1 MMAVVSSRLRAIAR
15 ETVAI
20 ADRGV
25 YRTALGDEVHIGD
38 RVARAV
44 SGTRLYAPEDA
55 MAAPTPDRAV
65 PTIEVTNESSLLATR
80 RLGGDVA
87 CLVFASARNPGGGFL
102 NGVQAQEES
111 LARGSAL
118 YPCLRAAGDFYAHH
132 RSHAELTYSDRVI
145 YSPAVPVFRDDKGAL
160 LPAPYPVSF
169 LTAAAPN
176 RSAILRSQ
184 PRYLADIPTVLL
196 RRAARVLQV
205 AAAHGH
211 RRLVLGAWGCG
222 VFGNEPATVAQAFA
236 AALRHSPWFDHV
248 TFAVLDRQSGTPTQA
263 AFTQALS
270 PPRPIQRTVEA
281 SRPHKG
287 LPEIGTGHGGQ
298 H

>member
-15 ETVAI
+15 DTVAI
-20 ADRGV
+20 TERGV
-25 YRTALGDEVHIGD
+25 YRATPAGEVVIGEQ
-38 RVARAV
+38 VARAV
-44 SGTRLYAPEDA
+44 TGTWLYLPDDA
-55 MAAPTPDRAV
+55 VSPPTPASAAPTV
-65 PTIEVTNESSLLATR
+65 EVTNESSLSATH

-102 NGVQAQEES
+102 NGAQAQEES
-111 LARGSAL
+111 LARGSGL

-132 RSHAELTYSDRVI
+132 RANPELTYSDRVI

-184 PRYLADIPTVLL
+184 PEHLAGIPALLL
-196 RRAARVLQV
+196 RRASRVLQV
-205 AAAHGH
+205 AGAHGH

-222 VFGNEPATVAQAFA
+222 VFGNEPATVADAFA
-236 AALRHSPWFDHV
+236 AALQRSPWFDQV
-248 TFAVLDRQSGTPTQA
+248 VFAVLDRQPNTPTFA
-263 AFTQALS
+263 AFT
-270 PPRPIQRTVEA
+270 RTLRAAPSDLTMGRCDLLFPKANANVRTWA
-281 SRPHKG
+281 
-287 LPEIGTGHGGQ
+287 
-298 H
+298 